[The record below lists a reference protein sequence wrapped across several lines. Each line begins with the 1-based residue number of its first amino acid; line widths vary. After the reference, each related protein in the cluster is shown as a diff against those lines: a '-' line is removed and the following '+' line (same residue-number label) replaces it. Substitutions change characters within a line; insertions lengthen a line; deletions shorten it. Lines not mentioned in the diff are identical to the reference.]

1 MVDPCV
7 CYKGIPFGFFLLM
20 NVVQCR
26 RLLNYQQ
33 ISYVLNIDK
42 IINFRN

>member
-1 MVDPCV
+1 MVDPRV

-26 RLLNYQQ
+26 RYW
-33 ISYVLNIDK
+33 ITNI
-42 IINFRN
+42 